1 MKRVTKLSS
10 QNDNVDSLV
19 IHYLRFPLAV
29 LVVIL
34 HAEPHI
40 VDWDITQMESC
51 NIGANIAGTIMYSM
65 SHVFTQVAVPTFF
78 LISGFLF
85 FKGLEKWDK
94 FIWKR
99 KIKSRFSSLIFPY
112 IIWVSLFALVNF
124 TRHVMPTIN
133 ASNWQDVMLGWFSE
147 QGGFANIYWSSSLW
161 IAGDTNLWGQKI
173 IMSGPL
179 PFHLWFLR
187 DLIVSV
193 FLTPIFYLFF
203 RQKEKGKLS
212 LLAIASVL
220 ILALLCFT
228 QTQSPVRGISFSTLF
243 YFGLGAFLSIN
254 KFSLTN
260 DSRIIVFFSGLLS
273 LGLFVAL
280 IPLNGAFTHW
290 GTILFPF
297 YAFSTILSLLTL
309 SRKYVIFGGKN
320 YLGSFE
326 STSFFVYVIHPF
338 FLSVAWTLLSK
349 ISCLVFS
356 VEDVT
361 SLAFANQHPI
371 VLLLMFFGKI
381 LAALVV
387 SIVIYKMI
395 AHISPRLAKQICGR

>member
-1 MKRVTKLSS
+1 MKQVTKMLS
-10 QNDNVDSLV
+10 QNDNVDSQV

-34 HAEPHI
+34 HAEPRI
-40 VDWDITQMESC
+40 VDWDITQMDSC
-51 NIGANIAGTIMYSM
+51 NIGANIAGTIMYGM
-65 SHVFTQVAVPTFF
+65 SHVFTQIAVPTFF

-85 FKGLEKWDK
+85 FKGLEQWDK
-94 FIWKR
+94 SIWKR
-99 KIKSRFSSLIFPY
+99 KIKSRFSSLILPY
-112 IIWVSLFALVNF
+112 IIWVSLFAIVNF
-124 TRHVMPTIN
+124 THQVMPTIN
-133 ASNWQDVMLGWFSE
+133 ASNWQDITDGWLSE
-147 QGGFANIYWSSSLW
+147 HGGFANLYWSSSLW
-161 IAGDTNLWGQKI
+161 IAGDTNIYGQKI

-193 FLTPIFYLFF
+193 FLTPIFYFVF
-203 RQKEKGKLS
+203 RKKEDGKLS

-220 ILALLCFT
+220 ILAFLYFT
-228 QTQSPVRGISFSTLF
+228 QAQSPVRGFSFSTFF
-243 YFGLGAFLSIN
+243 YFGFGAFLSIN
-254 KFSLTN
+254 NFSLTN
-260 DSRIIVFFSGLLS
+260 DSRIIVLLSGLLS
-273 LGLFVAL
+273 FGIFVAL
-280 IPLNGAFTHW
+280 IPLDGAFTHW

-309 SRKYVIFGGKN
+309 SRKHVIGGGKN
-320 YLGSFE
+320 YFTRLE
-326 STSFFVYVIHPF
+326 STSFFVYVVHPF
-338 FLSVAWTLLSK
+338 FLGVAWTLLSK
-349 ISCLVFS
+349 ICSKVFS
-356 VEDVT
+356 VEDVA